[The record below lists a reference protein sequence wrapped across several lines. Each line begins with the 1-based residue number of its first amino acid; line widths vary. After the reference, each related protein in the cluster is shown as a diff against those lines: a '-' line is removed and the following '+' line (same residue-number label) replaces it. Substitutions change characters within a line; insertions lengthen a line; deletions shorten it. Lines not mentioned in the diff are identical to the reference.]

1 MGEECWGPAR
11 WVTHPASLSTGP
23 APGPHTCQVPGASG
37 GNPGAIRA
45 TPLPSR
51 WPDTSPRDESGNR
64 LSRHLRRAKHCAR
77 QATRVVYK
85 GHDPPRGRYHH
96 NHFTDGKVEA
106 HGQGQTWTG
115 QRVAWSSAAKVL
127 TSQDLQESRAGF
139 LGSEARLAG
148 GQLSVLP
155 RWGEGGRRP
164 KGAGSGEK
172 QSWAGPQ
179 EQRGL
184 QATMWAPAMGPFSHR
199 KPLGHLLGCPAWPW
213 CGHIPYTA
221 ATVCPAVGWGTR
233 AQGPLCGLSGDLPL
247 VPNSR
252 AES

>member
-1 MGEECWGPAR
+1 M
-11 WVTHPASLSTGP
+11 
-23 APGPHTCQVPGASG
+23 
-37 GNPGAIRA
+37 
-45 TPLPSR
+45 PSH
-51 WPDTSPRDESGNR
+51 WPDTSPRDKSGNR

-77 QATRVVYK
+77 RATRVVYE
-85 GHDPPRGRYHH
+85 GHDPLRGCYHH
-96 NHFTDGKVEA
+96 NHLTDGKVEA
-106 HGQGQTWTG
+106 HGQGQTWTA

-164 KGAGSGEK
+164 TGAGSGEK

-184 QATMWAPAMGPFSHR
+184 QATMWAPAMGPFSHL
-199 KPLGHLLGCPAWPW
+199 KPLGHLLGCPATSHTQQPLSVQPW
-213 CGHIPYTA
+213 GGAPGPKARSAACQEIYPWFLTA
-221 ATVCPAVGWGTR
+221 EQSRRW
-233 AQGPLCGLSGDLPL
+233 GLSPRWSAMNWPP
-247 VPNSR
+247 VSR
-252 AES
+252 